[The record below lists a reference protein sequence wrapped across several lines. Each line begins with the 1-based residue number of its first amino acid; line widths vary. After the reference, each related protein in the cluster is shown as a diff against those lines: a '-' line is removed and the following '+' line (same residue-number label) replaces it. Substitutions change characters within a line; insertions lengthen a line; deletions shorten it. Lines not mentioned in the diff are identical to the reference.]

1 MSAST
6 LCMQAALGNSDIHEV
21 LITPNINYVL
31 VVLAQGTSQEQ
42 LQSIQPDYAKLKA
55 AASYDQV
62 TGMIVTCAGRA
73 RSHMSSHGKQHPVS
87 SGVSYAY
94 LTHLTANSCLPSQ
107 LHHLSCH
114 IVLNI

>member
-1 MSAST
+1 
-6 LCMQAALGNSDIHEV
+6 MQAALGNPEIQKV

-55 AASYDQV
+55 VASYEQV
-62 TGMIVTCAGRA
+62 TGMIVTCAGQSTFPSVISWQTAPQSVLLSAMPTRLIL
-73 RSHMSSHGKQHPVS
+73 QPHP
-87 SGVSYAY
+87 AC
-94 LTHLTANSCLPSQ
+94 LASCTTCR
-107 LHHLSCH
+107 CH